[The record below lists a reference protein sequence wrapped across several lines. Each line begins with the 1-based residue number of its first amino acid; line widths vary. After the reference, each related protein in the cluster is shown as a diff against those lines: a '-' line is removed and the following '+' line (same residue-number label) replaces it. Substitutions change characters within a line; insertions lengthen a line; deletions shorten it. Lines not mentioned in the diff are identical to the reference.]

1 MNKAKIITVLFLFL
15 ASLLFTSSS
24 VFAQIEP
31 GCDDPGDMLG
41 LECVEGYSGLSREDP
56 RIILARIIN
65 IALGLLGI
73 IATVLVIYAGFRWM
87 TAGGNEESVKTA
99 QKILTAAIIGLIII
113 LSAFVISNFA
123 LREIYGAVSGN
134 LYGAP

>member
-1 MNKAKIITVLFLFL
+1 MRQAKLSFFLF
-15 ASLLFTSSS
+15 SLLAFSLFTPRGL
-24 VFAQIEP
+24 FAQIES

-41 LECVEGYSGLSREDP
+41 LECVEGYSGLSKEDP

-73 IATVLVIYAGFRWM
+73 IATVLIIYAGFRWM

-134 LYGAP
+134 PYGTL